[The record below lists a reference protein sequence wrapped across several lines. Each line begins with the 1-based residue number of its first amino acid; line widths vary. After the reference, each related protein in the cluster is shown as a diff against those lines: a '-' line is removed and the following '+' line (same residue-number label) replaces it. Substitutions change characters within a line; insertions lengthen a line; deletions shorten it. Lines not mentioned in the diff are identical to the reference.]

1 MAREAAPSANRDRL
15 LVAASRLIHQR
26 GFARTRLADV
36 ATEAGVALGSVYFY
50 FRSKDDIAVAIVD
63 RRLERLERA
72 LATAAGKPDPV
83 SRLDAVIAIWADD
96 REIDATYGCPIGSL
110 CYELSRRR
118 GALGAKAGEPLRVL
132 LRWCEQRF
140 DEMGMAG
147 ESPGLAAHL
156 VMALQGAS
164 LVGHAFGDPPM
175 IAAET
180 DRLKAWIRALAP
192 PSRRRAH
199 RARTAAG
206 GNRHFPDNEEETS

>member
-1 MAREAAPSANRDRL
+1 M
-15 LVAASRLIHQR
+15 
-26 GFARTRLADV
+26 
-36 ATEAGVALGSVYFY
+36 
-50 FRSKDDIAVAIVD
+50 
-63 RRLERLERA
+63 
-72 LATAAGKPDPV
+72 
-83 SRLDAVIAIWADD
+83 
-96 REIDATYGCPIGSL
+96 
-110 CYELSRRR
+110 
-118 GALGAKAGEPLRVL
+118 L

-164 LVGHAFGDPPM
+164 LVGHAFGDPAM

-192 PSRRRAH
+192 PPPRSVH

>member
-1 MAREAAPSANRDRL
+1 MAHETAASANRDRL

-36 ATEAGVALGSVYFY
+36 ATEAGIALGSVYFY
-50 FRSKDDIAVAIVD
+50 FRSKDEIAVAIVD
-63 RRLERLERA
+63 RRLERLERT
-72 LATAAGKPDPV
+72 LAAAAARLDPV

-118 GALGAKAGEPLRVL
+118 GAVGTKAGEPLRVL

-164 LVGHAFGDPPM
+164 LVGHAFGDPAM

-180 DRLKAWIRALAP
+180 DRLKAWIRVLAP
-192 PSRRRAH
+192 PRPPSAH
-199 RARTAAG
+199 RAPTAAG
-206 GNRHFPDNEEETS
+206 GHRHFPDNEEETS